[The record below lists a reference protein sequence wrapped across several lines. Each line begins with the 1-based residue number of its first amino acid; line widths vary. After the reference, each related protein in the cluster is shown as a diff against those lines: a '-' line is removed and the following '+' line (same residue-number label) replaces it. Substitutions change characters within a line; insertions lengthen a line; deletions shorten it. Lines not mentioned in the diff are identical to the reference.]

1 MPTTAAWSVYVLQC
15 ADGSYYT
22 GVTNDLTRRLDQHGA
37 GTASKYTRCRRPVR
51 LACTLGSWP
60 TRGAALRL
68 EARIKAMT
76 RAQKQRLVDDGGGQA
91 PALRERAFTT
101 SRPGGRQR

>member
-1 MPTTAAWSVYVLQC
+1 MLEC

-22 GVTNDLTRRLDQHGA
+22 GVTNDLTRRLDQHRA
-37 GTASKYTRCRRPVR
+37 GTASKYTRCRLPVR

-60 TRGAALRL
+60 TRGPALKL

-76 RAQKQRLVDDGGGQA
+76 RLQKQTLITLRDGSPRA
-91 PALRERAFTT
+91 P
-101 SRPGGRQR
+101 